1 MNVGFGTRVQHG
13 AMRRQRGVRRLF
25 KPDEE
30 VDFVVVGAGS
40 AGCAIAA
47 RLSEDPRTKVVLLE
61 AGGSDRN
68 IWIHIPI
75 GYGRTMIDQR
85 VNWMLQ
91 TEPDPNLGNR
101 SIFWPR
107 GKVLGGS
114 SSINGLI
121 YIRGQRQDFDT
132 WRQMGNVGWSFDDVL
147 PYFKRSEDQVR
158 GASELHG
165 TGGPLAVDDMRD
177 RHPICEAFI
186 RACADNGVPRNDDFN
201 GREQEGVG
209 YFQLTARNGRRC
221 SAARG
226 YLHPAMRRPNLHV
239 VTHAHA
245 ERITFD
251 GRRAT
256 GVVYR
261 RGDRSFTVRARAE
274 VVLCGGAIASP
285 HLLMLSGV
293 GPAAHLAE
301 HGTGVVHDLPGV
313 GQCLQDHYQARIA
326 LRCRFPI
333 TVNDMFASKLGMARY
348 GPQYGLRRTGPLTI
362 AAGQVGVFARTRPE
376 LATPDVQ
383 YHFILFSA
391 DRIADGLHKW
401 PGFTLSV
408 CQLRPESR
416 GEIRLR
422 SSDPL
427 AAAAIHPNY
436 LATETDRRTMVD
448 GMKLGRRWLTHPDVA
463 HFIESEYLPGAAVA
477 DDAAM
482 LDFVRAQGTTIYHPT
497 STCRMGADDMA
508 VTDAAL
514 RVHGLE
520 RLRVADASVMP
531 TVVSGNTN
539 AAAIMIGEKAADL
552 LRGRE
557 ALRAAA

>member
-1 MNVGFGTRVQHG
+1 LAKAEME
-13 AMRRQRGVRRLF
+13 A
-25 KPDEE
+25 
-30 VDFVVVGAGS
+30 DFVIVGAGS

-47 RLSEDPRTKVVLLE
+47 RLSEDPATKVVLLE
-61 AGGSDRN
+61 AGGPDRN

-75 GYGRTMIDQR
+75 GYGRTMIDAR
-85 VNWMLQ
+85 VNWMYQ

-101 SIFWPR
+101 SIYWPR

-132 WRQMGNVGWSFDDVL
+132 WRQMGNAGWSFDDVL
-147 PYFKRSEDQVR
+147 PYFRRAEDQVR
-158 GASELHG
+158 GADDLHG
-165 TGGPLAVDDMRD
+165 AGGPISVDDMRD

-186 RACADNGVPRNDDFN
+186 RACTDNGVKRNDDFN

-209 YFQLTARNGRRC
+209 YFQLTTRNGRRC
-221 SAARG
+221 SAAVG
-226 YLHPAMRRPNLHV
+226 YLRPAMHRPNLRV

-245 ERITFD
+245 ERVTFD

-256 GVVYR
+256 GVVFR
-261 RGDRSFTVRARAE
+261 NGGESVTVRARRE
-274 VVLCGGAIASP
+274 VVLSGGAIASP

-301 HGTGVVHDLPGV
+301 HGIDVVHALPGV

-333 TVNDMFASKLGMARY
+333 TVNDIFAKRTPMVRAGL
-348 GPQYGLRRTGPLTI
+348 QYALRRTGPLTI

-383 YHFILFSA
+383 YHFIIFGA
-391 DRIADGLHKW
+391 DRASEGLHKW

-422 SSDPL
+422 SPDPL
-427 AAAAIHPNY
+427 APAAIHPNY

-448 GMKLGRRWLTHPDVA
+448 GLTLGRRWLAHPAVA
-463 HFIESEYLPGAAVA
+463 HFMESEYLPGAAVA

-482 LDFVRAQGTTIYHPT
+482 LDYIRAYGGTIFHPT
-497 STCRMGADDMA
+497 STCRMGPDKLA
-508 VTDAAL
+508 VTDASL
-514 RVHGLE
+514 LVHGLE
-520 RLRVADASVMP
+520 GLRVADASVMP

-557 ALRAAA
+557 PLRAAA